1 MNYKLLAF
9 DLDGTFLDSKK
20 RIPAENIAALRAAA
34 ENGVHIVPA
43 TGRIY
48 AGLPR
53 ELRELPFIRYF
64 ICINGAYVYDA
75 AQDSCIYSADIAP
88 EAAIEFYEYAD
99 GLDCLYDCYQDGFGF
114 MTRQMYDAADEY
126 VKDPGILRLIK
137 TMRRTVPELKAYLR
151 EKNCPVQKLQLHFR
165 DTASRDLE
173 LAKLPSLFPELL
185 FSTSVQSNIEVNA
198 ADAGKGRGLAELCA
212 HLGLAPADC
221 AAIGDGT
228 NDIDMLRA
236 AGLGIAMGN
245 AAQAVKAAAER
256 VTGTNDEF
264 GFATAVENFI
274 LQ

>member
-20 RIPAENIAALRAAA
+20 RVPAENIAALKAAA
-34 ENGVHIVPA
+34 EQGVHIVPA

-48 AGLPR
+48 AGLPQ

-75 AQDSCIYSADIAP
+75 ALDSCIYSADIAP

-99 GLDCLYDCYQDGFGF
+99 GLDCIYDCYQDGFGF
-114 MTRQMYDAADEY
+114 MTQRMYDAAAEY
-126 VKDPGILRLIK
+126 LKDPGILRLIK
-137 TMRRTVPELKAYLR
+137 TLRRTVPELKEYLR
-151 EKNCPVQKLQLHFR
+151 EKNCGVQKLQLHFR
-165 DTASRDLE
+165 DAASRERE
-173 LAKLPSLFPELL
+173 LAKLPQLFPELL

-198 ADAGKGRGLAELCA
+198 ADAGKSRGLAELCA
-212 HLGLAPADC
+212 HLGLSLADC

-236 AGLGIAMGN
+236 AGLGIAMEN
-245 AAQAVKAAAER
+245 APSAVKAAAKR
-256 VTGTNDEF
+256 VTGNNDAL
-264 GFATAVENFI
+264 GFAMAVENFI
-274 LQ
+274 L